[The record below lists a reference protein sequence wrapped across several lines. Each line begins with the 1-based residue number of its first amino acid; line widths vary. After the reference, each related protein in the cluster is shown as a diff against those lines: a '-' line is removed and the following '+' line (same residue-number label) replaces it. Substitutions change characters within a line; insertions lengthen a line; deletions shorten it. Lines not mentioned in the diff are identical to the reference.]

1 MDTLSRTYSWTG
13 EYRENAYQGEGVPTL
28 AEFKGYTFAGV
39 ANLTY
44 NIGDQHFFTLNDTYT
59 HYRRRTTN
67 SAANSV
73 QQIASTFMR
82 RINQKN
88 VLGLSYKFLP
98 NEHWNM
104 VAFLKY
110 YNSLVKGPV
119 NVATSGRADYVEQE
133 RSTDALGW
141 GAAGTYFLLG
151 KDLQLKLSYERT
163 YRLPT
168 DRELFGDGASEE
180 GLGSKQAGL
189 RSYKIEN
196 GMLKEIT
203 SPVKVEAF
211 GNTGTFGTYSYAAQ
225 ISKPY
230 AMVIDNSGAGK
241 NVAVNLPAYAIDEDN
256 PNISNIVDMGN
267 NQVAMVLNYSTRDSA
282 VVAICDSALNIK
294 KVIYDD
300 RIGTSVGAQRSV
312 RYTQSGMD
320 DKGNIYVFSG
330 SSATDSKVGALRI
343 NKGATEF
350 DKNYKFDILSASGGY
365 RFRKAFHI
373 SGSKFLLEFYLDK
386 EKYGNMD
393 ASGKMAVV
401 DMDAKSL
408 TWVTGLPDAS
418 TVSFGWGDG
427 YAGAYY
433 LPVAAATSFSGGSG
447 NGGSGNGGG
456 WNHGGNSGA
465 KALSS
470 YITRADA
477 TTSTVVPTIYKIDAN
492 TGVATAFMTF
502 GNGDL
507 LKAIT
512 ILK

>member
-1 MDTLSRTYSWTG
+1 MALATSMTFTSCSDDDDNKGGGSQDIDPKEVSFVVTSGDPTTDLTGGVYMKVYNDLSTPKTG
-13 EYRENAYQGEGVPTL
+13 ESVYGASDAVKSFDSFTQV
-28 AEFKGYTFAGV
+28 
-39 ANLTY
+39 TY
-44 NIGDQHFFTLNDTYT
+44 N
-59 HYRRRTTN
+59 
-67 SAANSV
+67 
-73 QQIASTFMR
+73 
-82 RINQKN
+82 K
-88 VLGLSYKFLP
+88 
-98 NEHWNM
+98 
-104 VAFLKY
+104 
-110 YNSLVKGPV
+110 
-119 NVATSGRADYVEQE
+119 TSGVFTGYIYAR
-133 RSTDALGW
+133 
-141 GAAGTYFLLG
+141 
-151 KDLQLKLSYERT
+151 
-163 YRLPT
+163 
-168 DRELFGDGASEE
+168 GASEE

-196 GMLKEIT
+196 GKLTEIA

-230 AMVIDNSGAGK
+230 AMVIDNSGTGN
-241 NVAVNLPAYAIDEDN
+241 NVAVNLPAYAIDEVN

-267 NQVAMVLNYSTRDSA
+267 NQVAMVLNYSNRDSA
-282 VVAICDSALNIK
+282 VVAICDYALNIK
-294 KVIYDD
+294 KMIYDD

-320 DKGNIYVFSG
+320 DNGNIYVFSG

-350 DKNYKFDILSASGGY
+350 DKNYKFDIFSASNGY

-386 EKYGNMD
+386 DKYGNMD

-447 NGGSGNGGG
+447 NGGSGSGGG
-456 WNHGGNSGA
+456 WNHGGKSV
-465 KALSS
+465 SS

-477 TTSTVVPTIYKIDAN
+477 TTSIVPTIYKIDGN

-512 ILK
+512 ILKK

>member
-1 MDTLSRTYSWTG
+1 MNKFFYSAALMALATSMTFTSCSDDDNNDGGSQNLDPKEVSFVVTSGDPTTDLTGGVYMKVYNDLSTPKTG
-13 EYRENAYQGEGVPTL
+13 ESVYGASDAVKSFDSFTQV
-28 AEFKGYTFAGV
+28 
-39 ANLTY
+39 TY
-44 NIGDQHFFTLNDTYT
+44 N
-59 HYRRRTTN
+59 
-67 SAANSV
+67 
-73 QQIASTFMR
+73 
-82 RINQKN
+82 K
-88 VLGLSYKFLP
+88 
-98 NEHWNM
+98 
-104 VAFLKY
+104 
-110 YNSLVKGPV
+110 
-119 NVATSGRADYVEQE
+119 TSGVFTGYIYAR
-133 RSTDALGW
+133 
-141 GAAGTYFLLG
+141 
-151 KDLQLKLSYERT
+151 
-163 YRLPT
+163 
-168 DRELFGDGASEE
+168 GASEE

-196 GMLKEIT
+196 GMLKEIA

-225 ISKPY
+225 ISKSY

-241 NVAVNLPAYAIDEDN
+241 NVAVNLPAYAINEDN

-282 VVAICDSALNIK
+282 VVAFCDYALNIK

-320 DKGNIYVFSG
+320 DNGNIYVFSG

-343 NKGATEF
+343 NNGATEF
-350 DKNYKFDILSASGGY
+350 DKNYKFDILSVSNGY

-401 DMDAKSL
+401 DMDTKSL

-447 NGGSGNGGG
+447 SGSGSGGG
-456 WNHGGNSGA
+456 WNHGGKSA
-465 KALSS
+465 SS

-477 TTSTVVPTIYKIDAN
+477 TTSIVPTIYKIDAN